1 VNNAFKCD
9 QEDFDIE
16 SEAWIEV
23 AFKNTSEAIS
33 NLPAFLS
40 QKLTDKDYKTLKS
53 NLDPLSSESLQSLF
67 SKINKLAE
75 LIDNVGINSGD
86 SELTIYNFLT
96 VCKREQDF
104 YELRIYFNFR
114 LENLTDIIILTS
126 NTLSDAIKYEHL
138 PIELKSPLSDY
149 QIKSLHELFES
160 DKSTNIEELNTIIFY
175 LKHFETDITNYYE
188 ESISNM
194 LLNSILSSRYTN
206 SDEWI
211 IEYQSVFSNITGK
224 QYASLLAELDKIQA
238 SLVQNY
244 MKNNYQIYTLSAE
257 DALIIAGDDVNIIE
271 GVRNFPIRKRKFS
284 TPIDVEHVEEVPVS
298 IETIS
303 LISTPII
310 TEEPILENEALS
322 FIESLQNALET
333 KDIKKF
339 IIDRGITNLLS
350 LKDFL
355 NSEESSNINEMDK
368 MILLR
373 KLKT

>member
-1 VNNAFKCD
+1 
-9 QEDFDIE
+9 
-16 SEAWIEV
+16 
-23 AFKNTSEAIS
+23 
-33 NLPAFLS
+33 
-40 QKLTDKDYKTLKS
+40 
-53 NLDPLSSESLQSLF
+53 
-67 SKINKLAE
+67 
-75 LIDNVGINSGD
+75 
-86 SELTIYNFLT
+86 
-96 VCKREQDF
+96 
-104 YELRIYFNFR
+104 
-114 LENLTDIIILTS
+114 
-126 NTLSDAIKYEHL
+126 
-138 PIELKSPLSDY
+138 
-149 QIKSLHELFES
+149 
-160 DKSTNIEELNTIIFY
+160 
-175 LKHFETDITNYYE
+175 
-188 ESISNM
+188 M